1 MSKDNK
7 REREVIMKETEK
19 NIMERR
25 KREEWKWQRNCC
37 L

>member
-25 KREEWKWQRNCC
+25 KREEWKW
-37 L
+37 